1 MPATAPRK
9 EAMRADPISDVLTF
23 LTGPFYSEPD
33 WLHLV
38 YWALAAASIAIAAA
52 AALRLPSVR
61 GRGTDLW
68 RFAVRFLL
76 ASFWWQQTLWKYPE
90 DTGGLRYW
98 TEQEV
103 EHSAFHIQSHLVKT
117 LILPV
122 FEPFA
127 YGVYAFEVLVAVTL
141 FLGLGVRLFASLG
154 AVLILSL
161 FLGLYR
167 APQEWPWSYMFLLV
181 LIGIM
186 VVEDYGSSLGLDA
199 WLFREGRLAR
209 WRARRR

>member
-1 MPATAPRK
+1 
-9 EAMRADPISDVLTF
+9 MRTNPITDFLTF
-23 LTGPFYSEPD
+23 LTGPFYDEPD
-33 WLHLV
+33 WLHYA
-38 YWALAAASIAIAAA
+38 YWALAVASIAIAV

-61 GRGTDLW
+61 GPLSRGRGLDLW

-76 ASFWWQQTLWKYPE
+76 ASFWWQQTLWKWPE

-103 EHSAFHIQSHLVKT
+103 EHSAFHIQSYLVKT
-117 LILPV
+117 VILPV

-127 YGVYAFEVLVAVTL
+127 YAVYAFEVTVAVTL
-141 FLGLGVRLFASLG
+141 FLGLGVRLFGLLG
-154 AVLILSL
+154 AGLIFSL

-167 APQEWPWSYMFLLV
+167 APQEWPWSYVFLFVLMLV
-181 LIGIM
+181 M
-186 VVEDYGSSLGLDA
+186 VVEDYGQSLGLDA
-199 WLFREGRLAR
+199 LLAPQGWYGR